1 MAHFQNRFRVAAV
14 VLLVP
19 LAACAT
25 VASSTPPKQFS
36 QDATLLKVTNDG
48 FADAVIYIVAA
59 GSPLRLGLVNGH
71 SEQTFAL
78 PPTMAIDGNS
88 LRLVARPIAG
98 TEYRIDPVNVG
109 RGQMVQLV
117 LRDRTQLSHVAVWN
131 R

>member
-1 MAHFQNRFRVAAV
+1 MPQFQKRFQVAAAF
-14 VLLVP
+14 LLVQ

-25 VASSTPPKQFS
+25 MTPSIPIKQFS
-36 QDATLLKVTNDG
+36 QDATLVKVTNDG
-48 FADAVIYIVAA
+48 FADAVIYVVAA

-78 PPTMAIDGNS
+78 PATLALEGNR
-88 LRLVARPIAG
+88 LELVARPIAG
-98 TEYRIDPVNVG
+98 NAHRIEPVNVG

-117 LRDRTQLSHVAVWN
+117 LQERIQLSHAAVWN